1 MTGLLDPALIAYF
14 YHFSK
19 KCSILDVAGLLLQLP
34 DVKGDYYFALS
45 MQFLL
50 LFIFYGDCE

>member
-1 MTGLLDPALIAYF
+1 MLQG
-14 YHFSK
+14 S
-19 KCSILDVAGLLLQLP
+19 SIYLWQLP
-34 DVKGDYYFALS
+34 DVKDDYYFALS